1 MSLPKLNLC
10 FEESPIQCL
19 DFLPDHQNSFQG
31 SSKIVDDESI
41 IRQMLNKDA
50 EQGFELIYKRY
61 YNQLC
66 SHALRF
72 VYSAEV
78 SEDIVSEVF
87 LGLWKNELHKTVKT
101 SFRAYLYTAVRNR
114 SLNYLKSEFGSKI
127 FSKIENE
134 ENNSTIK
141 EINDPLSILLMNE
154 LMTKVSNSVNNFSPQ
169 CQRVF
174 LLSRIEGKK
183 NREIADKLDINI
195 KTVEAHMMKALATLR
210 KNLAEYVNG

>member
-1 MSLPKLNLC
+1 MGLPKLNLS
-10 FEESPIQCL
+10 FEKSSLNSLEVISE
-19 DFLPDHQNSFQG
+19 HQNLFQG
-31 SSKIVDDESI
+31 NSEIVDDEAI
-41 IRQMLNKDA
+41 IRQMINKDA
-50 EQGFELIYKRY
+50 EQGFELVYKRY

-78 SEDIVSEVF
+78 AEDIVSEVF
-87 LGLWKNELHKTVKT
+87 LALWKNELYKTVKT
-101 SFRAYLYTAVRNR
+101 TFRAYLYTAVRNR
-114 SLNYLKSEFGSKI
+114 SLNYIKGEFGNKLVSKV
-127 FSKIENE
+127 ENE
-134 ENNSTIK
+134 DNNSTIK
-141 EINDPLSILLMNE
+141 EINDPLSILLLNE

-210 KNLAEYVNG
+210 KNLADYV